1 MAPAAMKAE
10 YGPTLGHL
18 LAPRWRRASRG
29 ARALLIAAAV
39 AALAVLVALALTLEN
54 SSYSHSGRVPFS
66 FSYRDLYRV
75 APEAGGYVRVQARDG
90 SGRLRYSF
98 AVNPLLLPPH
108 TGDVAV
114 ELPIYAAGY
123 IRSLERRYTGFE
135 LEGEGFAR
143 TSLHGLPGYEVL
155 YTAIVEGHE
164 MYGRDM
170 LLLHSGSPAAREG
183 VRIVMLS
190 EPSGQISSPQKVAST
205 GVLAHPLKTFSFDY

>member
-29 ARALLIAAAV
+29 ARALVIAAAL
-39 AALAVLVALALTLEN
+39 AALAILVALALTFQN
-54 SSYSHSGRVPFS
+54 TSYSHSGRVPFS
-66 FSYRDLYRV
+66 FSYRGLYRV
-75 APEAGGYVRVQARDG
+75 APEAGGYVRVQARDPD
-90 SGRLRYSF
+90 GRLKYSF
-98 AVNPLLLPPH
+98 AVNPLLLPAH
-108 TGDVAV
+108 TVDVAA
-114 ELPIYAAGY
+114 ELPLYAAGY
-123 IRSLERRYTGFE
+123 IRSLEHRYKGFE
-135 LEGEGFAR
+135 LEGAGFAR
-143 TSLHGLPGYEVL
+143 TSLHGLPGFEVL

-164 MYGRDM
+164 IYGRDM
-170 LLLHSGSPAAREG
+170 LLLHSSRPAAREG